1 MLKAIMP
8 ETLQAARFRDDV
20 IHGLSRARKT
30 LPSRWLYDERGC
42 LLFEEITTL
51 PEYYPSRTE
60 TAILRGHAHAIGAF
74 LGSGTLI
81 EYGAGAGIKSET
93 VLRAAGSRVY
103 VPVDIAAD
111 FLDQTAAR
119 LRQTFPDLMTIPL
132 AADFTMDF
140 ALPDGLVGP
149 RGMFFPG
156 STIGNLDS
164 LEAHELL
171 LRMHRHAGP
180 GGRAVIGIDL
190 KKDVDVL
197 LPAYDDARGSPPPSI
212 STCSN
217 GSTAS
222 WTGPSTLPPS
232 RMRPGGTPMRPP
244 SRCIW

>member
-1 MLKAIMP
+1 
-8 ETLQAARFRDDV
+8 
-20 IHGLSRARKT
+20 
-30 LPSRWLYDERGC
+30 
-42 LLFEEITTL
+42 
-51 PEYYPSRTE
+51 
-60 TAILRGHAHAIGAF
+60 
-74 LGSGTLI
+74 
-81 EYGAGAGIKSET
+81 

-232 RMRPGGTPMRPP
+232 RMRPGGTP
-244 SRCIW
+244 